1 MLLYYFVYIRMN
13 KLLLIIT
20 VFVIS
25 SCSEN
30 SFDSCVSEVEK
41 LMYESW
47 EKNHIRY
54 IEVDNKKYCNGKGLT
69 LSRLNSSIVS
79 CNSEYSFSNLP
90 PTTNEEKEILKNALK
105 DSRDNAVIRCS
116 NSSK

>member
-1 MLLYYFVYIRMN
+1 MK
-13 KLLLIIT
+13 KLLPIIAI
-20 VFVIS
+20 FVMS
-25 SCSEN
+25 SCSKN
-30 SFDSCVSEVEK
+30 SFDSCVNEVEK

-47 EKNHIRY
+47 EKNHIRN
-54 IEVDNKKYCNGKGLT
+54 IEVDNEKYCNGKGLT
-69 LSRLNSSIVS
+69 FGRLNSSIVS
-79 CNSEYSFSNLP
+79 CNSKYSFSDLP